1 MIHEREYVKVR
12 YFNIIPRTT
21 SAESY
26 IGEKMFPS
34 NAKPNRGSHCLVNG
48 IGFIGRYQRLGS
60 CLRIRKIRDRK
71 KSNIDFPST
80 LLIIFFVDPYPP
92 TAIHYI

>member
-34 NAKPNRGSHCLVNG
+34 NAKHNRGSRCLVNG
-48 IGFIGRYQRLGS
+48 IGLIGKVP
-60 CLRIRKIRDRK
+60 KIRVVSYLNPEFTRFAIAK
-71 KSNIDFPST
+71 NPTS
-80 LLIIFFVDPYPP
+80 IFHLHYLSPYPP